1 MKRQLL
7 LAQFASTPWALT
19 PDYLALMADVLT
31 RWAIDAPVSA
41 EVQDKIDDDK
51 QARVEKVNGAYNR
64 GIKNAIAVI
73 PVYGVLTQR
82 PPQNIS
88 GPGGTSTASIAH
100 AVKAAANDSSVAQI
114 LLDLDGPGGSVFGT
128 SEAAD
133 VIYQARAQ
141 KPVIGIVNSMA
152 ASATYWLGSQCS
164 ELYCTLGGEVGS
176 IGVYGAHRYLGK
188 MLEKDGIET
197 TLISAGKYK
206 TEGNP
211 FEPLSEEAK
220 AAYEARIN
228 DYYAMFIAAVARGRG
243 VSATTVLKGMGQG
256 RMLGAEAAQAENMI
270 DGVIT
275 FDALLENM
283 IKSAK
288 PGRSKLASARR
299 ELALM

>member
-41 EVQDKIDDDK
+41 EIQEKIDDDK
-51 QARVEKVNGAYNR
+51 QIRAARQTQGQKSG
-64 GIKNAIAVI
+64 AIAVI

-88 GPGGTSTASIAH
+88 GPGGTSTASIAN
-100 AVKAAANDSSVAQI
+100 AVKAAANNSSVAQI
-114 LLDLDGPGGSVFGT
+114 LLDIDGPGGIVFGT

-141 KPVIGIVNSMA
+141 KPIIGIVNSMA

-164 ELYCTLGGEVGS
+164 ELYCTPGGEAGS

-220 AAYEARIN
+220 TAYEMRIN
-228 DYYAMFIAAVARGRG
+228 EYYTLFIAAVARGRG
-243 VSATTVLKGMGQG
+243 VNAATVQKGMGQG

-283 IKSAK
+283 IRSAK
-288 PGRSKLASARR
+288 PSRSKLASARR
-299 ELALM
+299 DLALM